1 MALKTGNY
9 SNMKTNTII
18 LIAILIV
25 IIYCIR
31 KNKPCYLSELL
42 NKNEQFF
49 EPNIEYDVVPREKV
63 EEPEFAGIITSTGS
77 TKYM

>member
-1 MALKTGNY
+1 
-9 SNMKTNTII
+9 MKTNTII

-25 IIYCIR
+25 IIYRIR

-42 NKNEQFF
+42 NKKEQFF

-63 EEPEFAGIITSTGS
+63 EEPEFTGIITSTGS